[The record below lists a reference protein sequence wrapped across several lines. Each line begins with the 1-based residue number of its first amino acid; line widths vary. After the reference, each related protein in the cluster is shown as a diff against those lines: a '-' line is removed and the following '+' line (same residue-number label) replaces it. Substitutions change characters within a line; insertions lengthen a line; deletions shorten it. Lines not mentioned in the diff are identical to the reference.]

1 MTVTEKPARKII
13 SGSGWSNP
21 LTFDIYIESSS
32 QIEVWAED
40 ELLDLVSDYTVSDVA
55 NPAGFSVT
63 ITDTGRAPDN
73 FILIHT
79 PPVVQGTDLS
89 GGGVFGSAYM
99 AGLDAVV
106 RRLQAIED
114 RVRRA
119 VVQTIDTPLDAAQVT
134 IEVGA
139 AGSLLK
145 VDASGNVVSGP
156 NVDTIEG
163 YATSAAASASAA
175 STSAGTASSAASA
188 ASASASAAST
198 SATAAAT
205 SASAAAASAAASA
218 AAAAAGAGD
227 IGGAIAAATSTTPA
241 DAHDLA
247 VSVGGSLFRTTW
259 ATIKSTLKTYFDTL
273 YAAASHVHTFA
284 SLTSKPTTLSGYG
297 ITDAVGD
304 ADVATFGEFNS
315 ATAGKVVGTSS
326 AWANLAVLTDAATI
340 SVDFNA
346 GYDFGGVSDAALAL
360 AGNRTLGAPTN
371 VRNGKKGILWFTA
384 SGSTR
389 TLTLNAAWVLA
400 SGVEVGPYSITTSQT
415 LGVAYVCRGTNV
427 VVTGIVRV
435 G

>member
-32 QIEVWAED
+32 HIEVWADD
-40 ELLDLVSDYTVSDVA
+40 ELLDLGSDYTVSDVA

-163 YATSAAASASAA
+163 YATSAAA
-175 STSAGTASSAASA
+175 
-188 ASASASAAST
+188 
-198 SATAAAT
+198 
-205 SASAAAASAAASA
+205 
-218 AAAAAGAGD
+218 
-227 IGGAIAAATSTTPA
+227 
-241 DAHDLA
+241 
-247 VSVGGSLFRTTW
+247 
-259 ATIKSTLKTYFDTL
+259 
-273 YAAASHVHTFA
+273 
-284 SLTSKPTTLSGYG
+284 
-297 ITDAVGD
+297 
-304 ADVATFGEFNS
+304 N
-315 ATAGKVVGTSS
+315 
-326 AWANLAVLTDAATI
+326 
-340 SVDFNA
+340 
-346 GYDFGGVSDAALAL
+346 AAL
-360 AGNRTLGAPTN
+360 
-371 VRNGKKGILWFTA
+371 
-384 SGSTR
+384 S
-389 TLTLNAAWVLA
+389 VLML
-400 SGVEVGPYSITTSQT
+400 S
-415 LGVAYVCRGTNV
+415 
-427 VVTGIVRV
+427 
-435 G
+435 